1 MKTLFTLLA
10 GFMLVTSQAVAQT
23 TTTTTTTTTSS
34 AVAPAS
40 APEKMDMLASA
51 AELKNYALSEV
62 AAANSFVWGP
72 SILTSVGEVRS
83 LYVAG
88 DVDEVIGKLM
98 LDPSNKFKFKIR
110 DASTLNVYAS
120 LTNEDGDGL
129 FNSYTDVTP
138 FANPNGGF
146 SISPALHLY
155 MNWTIPVKFPGA
167 QYARIEHIDPNTGE
181 SWTVNLNVSNGK
193 IYFPAQYAGR
203 GTLIVGRQYPNGNTP
218 AGYDLEL
225 AYTLKDGLL
234 IQSKVLS
241 GQASYAGIENYEY
254 ANDKFMAPTGPLM
267 LNTNMAPPA
276 KDQWSSVSP
285 PTGAI
290 KLETTPV
297 GTSRQFK
304 VTVSFA
310 CEPSL
315 LGNIEA
321 YIYDPDTVDSEGF
334 VNEYPGI
341 VNITQQTN
349 GNGTATTVVSV
360 TWTITNNG
368 IKASSSKWRWRF
380 ESAGFNKQSKP
391 SRPYYGNSSDNN
403 QKG

>member
-10 GFMLVTSQAVAQT
+10 GFLLVTSQAVAQT

-34 AVAPAS
+34 AAAPAP
-40 APEKMDMLASA
+40 APEELGMLATPA
-51 AELKNYALSEV
+51 LLKTYALSQV
-62 AAANSFVWGP
+62 AAANSFVWGR
-72 SILTSVGEVRS
+72 SILSSVGEVRN
-83 LYVAG
+83 LYVSG

-110 DASTLNVYAS
+110 DASTLSVYTS
-120 LTNEDGDGL
+120 LKNSDGDGL

-146 SISPALHLY
+146 SISPALRFY
-155 MNWTIPVKFPGA
+155 MNWTIPVKFEGA
-167 QYARIEHIDPNTGE
+167 QYARIEYTDPTTGE
-181 SWTVNLNVSNGK
+181 SWTQDLNVFGGK
-193 IYFPAQYAGR
+193 IFFPVQYAGR

-225 AYTLKDGLL
+225 AYTLEDGFL
-234 IQSKVLS
+234 IQSKEVS
-241 GQASYAGIENYEY
+241 GQAGYAGIQNYKY
-254 ANDKFMAPTGPLM
+254 ANDKFMASTGL
-267 LNTNMAPPA
+267 LLDSANMEPPA
-276 KDQWSSVSP
+276 KDQWSFVSP

-297 GTSRQFK
+297 GVSRPFRM
-304 VTVSFA
+304 TVSFA

-341 VNITQQTN
+341 IDITSQTN
-349 GNGTATTVVSV
+349 PDATTTTIVSV

-368 IKASSSKWRWRF
+368 IKANSSKWRWRF
-380 ESAGFNKQSKP
+380 ESAGFNKQAKP
-391 SRPYYGNSSDNN
+391 SRPYYGNSS
-403 QKG
+403 KG

>member
-1 MKTLFTLLA
+1 MKKLFTLLA
-10 GFMLVTSQAVAQT
+10 GFLLVTSQVAAQT
-23 TTTTTTTTTSS
+23 TTTTTTTTSN
-34 AVAPAS
+34 AAAPAP
-40 APEKMDMLASA
+40 APEEMGMLATPA
-51 AELKNYALSEV
+51 LLKTYALSEV
-62 AAANSFVWGP
+62 AAANSFVWGQ
-72 SILTSVGEVRS
+72 SILSSVGEVRN
-83 LYVAG
+83 LYVTG

-110 DASTLNVYAS
+110 DTSTLSVYAS
-120 LTNEDGDGL
+120 LLNSDGDSL

-146 SISPALHLY
+146 SISPALRLY
-155 MNWTIPVKFPGA
+155 MNWTIPVKFQGA
-167 QYARIEHIDPNTGE
+167 QYARIEYTDPSTGE
-181 SWTVNLNVSNGK
+181 NWTVNLNVSNGK
-193 IYFPAQYAGR
+193 IYFPVQYTGR
-203 GTLIVGRQYPNGNTP
+203 GTLIIGRQYPNGNTP
-218 AGYDLEL
+218 GYDLEL
-225 AYTLKDGLL
+225 AYALKDGLL
-234 IQSKVLS
+234 IQSKALS

-276 KDQWSSVSP
+276 KDQWSFVSP

-297 GTSRQFK
+297 GTSRPFK

-315 LGNIEA
+315 LGKIEA

-334 VNEYPGI
+334 VDEFPGI
-341 VNITQQTN
+341 VNITSQTN
-349 GNGTATTVVSV
+349 SNGTTTTVVSV

-368 IKASSSKWRWRF
+368 IKAGSSKWRWRF
-380 ESAGFNKQSKP
+380 ESAGFNKQTKP
-391 SRPYYGNSSDNN
+391 SRPYYYNGVSN
-403 QKG
+403 QNG